1 MLTWSELPARMEG
14 ELVVVEPMTADH
26 EEGLFRAGSD
36 PEVWEY
42 LPAFPCPCG
51 DRDLFARWV
60 AARLADMEEGTETA
74 FTILDRSTGEPIGST
89 RYLCLRPE
97 HRSLEVGWTWIGRSW
112 WQTGANV
119 ETKLLVLG
127 RAFDVLGL
135 ERVEFKT
142 DARNARSRAALE
154 ALPARFEGIF
164 RRHIAL
170 ADGHWRD
177 SAWYSVIAPEWPEVR
192 ENLRRRLAVG
202 AVS

>member
-1 MLTWSELPARMEG
+1 MEG
-14 ELVVVEPMTADH
+14 ELVVVEPMSAEH
-26 EEGLFRAGSD
+26 EEGLYRAGAD
-36 PEVWEY
+36 PEVWEH
-42 LPAFPCPCG
+42 LPAFPSPCG
-51 DRDLFARWV
+51 DRELFRRWV
-60 AARLADMEEGTETA
+60 ADRVRDMEEETETA
-74 FTILDRSTGEPIGST
+74 FTIVDRRTGDPIGST

-97 HRSLEVGWTWIGRSW
+97 HRSVEVGWTWLGRPW
-112 WQTGANV
+112 WRTGANL

-127 RAFDVLGL
+127 RAFDALGC

-170 ADGHWRD
+170 PGGRWRD

-192 ENLRRRLAVG
+192 DNLRRRLAVG
-202 AVS
+202 AAA